1 MLCLFIM
8 LDLYIFILFLKKF
21 KKMPKLYPLG
31 TKTKTKD
38 CEDETSHFIF

>member
-1 MLCLFIM
+1 
-8 LDLYIFILFLKKF
+8 
-21 KKMPKLYPLG
+21 MPKLYPLG